1 MKNENKALE
10 KKTPENKRKK
20 MQRPGTRR
28 LVQLYAALLYNANL
42 KGFIDGHIYTGNLKS
57 VCVPGFNCYSCPG
70 AVASCPLGSL
80 QNALNAAGHTAPWY
94 VLGILALFGVI
105 LGRTICGWICPLG
118 LIQELLHKIPTPK
131 IRKSHI
137 TRKLSYLKYVFLAV
151 FVIAIPLIYGVGKG
165 IILPGFCKYICPAGT
180 FEGAVGLLQN
190 PANATS
196 FYQLGAVFTNKW
208 VIMLVIGLA
217 CIFCYRTFCRFI
229 CPLGAIYG
237 FFNRFALTGVKV
249 NPDRCNGCGLC
260 VMKCQMDIKH
270 VGDHEC
276 ISCGKCI
283 NTCAQG
289 AISLKCGKITLKG
302 PEIGKNADPEPVI
315 QKRKKTG
322 RIVWGV
328 AIAVLV
334 FAVCWFNFI
343 EPAMEK
349 ADEPAAAAVVTEQA
363 PAESG
368 KTEESAAKPE
378 ETAAETKAGSETSES
393 ASEEAKKPQT
403 VAANLPVGSE
413 VGNLLPDFSTD
424 LLNGGDFKLSDHR
437 GQVVILNFWGT
448 TCAPCIAELPDYEKL
463 KVAYPDVEILAIHA
477 KAGAKKAKEFLED
490 KGWDHL
496 DFATD
501 SKEKGIMKLLNVS
514 EALPSTIV
522 LNPQGVVTYHAQ
534 APLSYEKLEALYKA
548 ALADDQGKADGAVAE
563 AAPEAAA
570 EAAPE
575 TTAEAAPEAAP
586 EPKTEPAANLP
597 VGSAEGNLLPD
608 FTTDLLNGGD
618 FKLSDH
624 RGQVVI
630 LNFWGTTCAP
640 CIAELPDYEKLK
652 VAYPDIEILAIHAKA
667 GAKKAKEFLEDKGW
681 DHLDFA
687 TDSKEKGIMKL
698 LNVSEALPST
708 IVLNPQGVVTY
719 HAQAPLS
726 YEKLE
731 ALYKAA
737 LADDQGK

>member
-1 MKNENKALE
+1 MDKTMNNENKALAN
-10 KKTPENKRKK
+10 KKPENKREK

-42 KGFIDGHIYTGNLKS
+42 KGFIDGHIYTGNLKAT
-57 VCVPGFNCYSCPG
+57 CVPGFNCYSCPG

-94 VLGILALFGVI
+94 VLGILALFGAI

-190 PANATS
+190 PVNATS

-249 NPDRCNGCGLC
+249 NPERCNGCGLC

-315 QKRKKTG
+315 RKRKKIG
-322 RIVWGV
+322 RIIWGV

-343 EPAMEK
+343 EPALEK

-363 PAESG
+363 TVETGSTV
-368 KTEESAAKPE
+368 TE
-378 ETAAETKAGSETSES
+378 AGSETKESGTEESEIKETKNPQAVAADLPVGS
-393 ASEEAKKPQT
+393 AEGNLLPDFSTDLLNGSDFKLSDHRGHVVILNFWGTTCAPCIAELPDFEKLKVTYPDVEILAIHARAGAKKAKEFLEDKGWDHLDFATDSKEKGIMSLLNVSEALPSTIVLNPQGVVTYHAQAPLSYEKLEALYKAALADDQGKANGAVIEAASEATAEETAEAAPAAAPAAAAEP
-403 VAANLPVGSE
+403 AANLPVGSAE
-413 VGNLLPDFSTD
+413 GNLLPDFSTD

-437 GQVVILNFWGT
+437 GHVVILNFWGT

-548 ALADDQGKADGAVAE
+548 ALTDDQGK
-563 AAPEAAA
+563 
-570 EAAPE
+570 
-575 TTAEAAPEAAP
+575 
-586 EPKTEPAANLP
+586 
-597 VGSAEGNLLPD
+597 
-608 FTTDLLNGGD
+608 
-618 FKLSDH
+618 
-624 RGQVVI
+624 
-630 LNFWGTTCAP
+630 
-640 CIAELPDYEKLK
+640 
-652 VAYPDIEILAIHAKA
+652 
-667 GAKKAKEFLEDKGW
+667 
-681 DHLDFA
+681 
-687 TDSKEKGIMKL
+687 
-698 LNVSEALPST
+698 
-708 IVLNPQGVVTY
+708 
-719 HAQAPLS
+719 
-726 YEKLE
+726 
-731 ALYKAA
+731 
-737 LADDQGK
+737 